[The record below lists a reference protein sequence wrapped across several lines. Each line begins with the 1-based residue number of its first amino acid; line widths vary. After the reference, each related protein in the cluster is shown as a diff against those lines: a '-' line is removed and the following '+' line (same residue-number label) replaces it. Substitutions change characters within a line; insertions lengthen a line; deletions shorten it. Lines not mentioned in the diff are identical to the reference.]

1 MANGMASLMVGASGL
16 KSSQAALNTTAHNL
30 ANLDTKGYTRQQIAF
45 KDVQY
50 IKVPGSYKCP
60 VTSTYGL
67 GVGVHEIRRIRD
79 QFIDKAYR
87 SENSRLQYYSNQ
99 YKTIEEIEDQFGEL
113 QGVTYQKSLED
124 LRDAI
129 NELSKEPSSTT
140 KRSSLIQSASAF
152 ITRSQAV
159 YKGLTDYQMTL
170 NVEVETAVNK
180 INELGNQIFE
190 LNKQISKIESAGREE
205 ANDYRDARDN
215 ALDELS
221 KYMNISYFE
230 EPNGEVI
237 VDAEGVPFVTMTGA
251 FEMSM
256 RTTEGTMLYIPTWT
270 AFNGRDVYTE
280 DTINKITNDYDKGG
294 LKGLLLA
301 RGSILVDYND
311 VPIKPQQKDYD
322 LTTDDGKQKYENDYA
337 EYLDKQEYYNKYIDP
352 SAILTAISG
361 LDKLVNGIVTAV
373 NDVLCPEKEMIMTS
387 PLMNNGEE
395 VMPNTYTYTGISQ
408 EVMYD
413 VHGNEVKGREENG
426 AYTYISKEKLYT
438 DKEHTNAAT
447 INSYNYTILDMD
459 KTDYGM
465 DDDKTIGEEIFSRLD
480 TPRYVVMDDGNGGK
494 MYVHNNQNER
504 GNRTEY
510 TVSTLHI
517 NAEVAQNVGKIAMT
531 TYQGKEDM
539 ARGQE
544 LLDIWSND
552 FASVNPEQYSIGTFS
567 EYYDNFTGQYAIAGN
582 VLEDFVDHWQ
592 TMVSGYDNQRQR
604 TEGVSSDEELQKMIK
619 YQQAYNASSRY
630 INVINEMLEHLVTS
644 LGS

>member
-1 MANGMASLMVGASGL
+1 MANGMASLMVGATGL

-30 ANLDTKGYTRQQIAF
+30 ANIDTKGYTRQQIAF
-45 KDVQY
+45 KDTQY
-50 IKVPGSYKCP
+50 VRVSGNYKCP

-67 GVGVHEIRRIRD
+67 GVGVNEIRRIRD
-79 QFIDKAYR
+79 EFIDRAYR
-87 SENSRLQYYSNQ
+87 SENCRLGYYSSQ

-113 QGVTYQKSLED
+113 QGVTYQESLEN

-152 ITRSQAV
+152 LTRSTAV
-159 YKGLTDYQMTL
+159 YKGLTDYQATL
-170 NVEVETAVNK
+170 NIEVENMVNK
-180 INELGNQIFE
+180 INKLGKEIFD
-190 LNKQISKIESAGREE
+190 LNKQIAKIESMGRED

-221 KYMNISYFE
+221 GYINISYFE
-230 EPNGEVI
+230 EPNGEV
-237 VDAEGVPFVTMTGA
+237 VVNAEGVPFVTLTGTL
-251 FEMSM
+251 EMST
-256 RTTEGTMLYIPTWT
+256 RTTDGTMLYIPTWP
-270 AFNGRDVYTE
+270 AFERDVYPE
-280 DTINKITNDYDKGG
+280 SVMNKITDNYDKAE

-301 RGSILVDYND
+301 RGSILVSYDD
-311 VPIKPQQKDYD
+311 VPVKPEQKDYD
-322 LTTDDGKQKYENDYA
+322 LTTNEGKQKYENDYA
-337 EYLDKQEYYNKYIDP
+337 EYLDKQAYYNKYIDS

-361 LDKLVNGIVTAV
+361 LDKLVNGLVTAI
-373 NDVLCPEKEMIMTS
+373 NDVLCPEKEMTLTA

-395 VMPNTYTYTGISQ
+395 VMPNTYTYSGIAQ
-408 EVMYD
+408 DVMYD
-413 VHGNEVKGREENG
+413 VYGNEVKGRSENG
-426 AYTYISKEKLYT
+426 TYTYISKEKLYT

-447 INSYNYTILDMD
+447 VSSYNYTILDMD

-465 DDDKTIGEEIFSRLD
+465 DDDKTVGEEIFSRAD
-480 TPRYVVMDDGNGGK
+480 TPRYIVMDDGNGGK

-510 TVSTLHI
+510 SVSNLHI
-517 NAEVAQNVGKIAMT
+517 NAVVAQDVGKIAMT
-531 TYQGKEDM
+531 TLQGKEDM

-544 LLDIWSND
+544 LLDIWSMD
-552 FASVNPEQYSIGTFS
+552 FASVNPEQYSVGTFS
-567 EYYDNFTGQYAIAGN
+567 EYYDNFTSQYAIAGN
-582 VLEDFVDHWQ
+582 VLEDFVGHWQ
-592 TMVSGYDNQRQR
+592 TMVSGYDHQRLQ

-630 INVINEMLEHLVTS
+630 INVISEMLEHLVTS